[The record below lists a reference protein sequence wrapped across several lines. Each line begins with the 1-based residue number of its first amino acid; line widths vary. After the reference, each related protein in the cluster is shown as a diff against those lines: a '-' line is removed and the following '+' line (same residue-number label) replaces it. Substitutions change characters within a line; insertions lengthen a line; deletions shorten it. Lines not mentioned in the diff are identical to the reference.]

1 MRVKTKKEIAETLDR
16 RNRNRGLTFDSEM
29 LRYCGGEFRVLRR
42 VSRMINE
49 GTGELFELPGECIV
63 LDTVTCTAEY
73 HRLCRRSH
81 FPYWR
86 EIWLTRVTRT
96 CRNHQLGA
104 IAGAVGRPGRTGQ
117 FCSIGS
123 MHVHDLAMPEL
134 EGEQLPDLFGII
146 GHPAAVL
153 VDHAADC

>member
-1 MRVKTKKEIAETLDR
+1 MFVALFKWLLIMVQKKLMGGSTVPLLRGKLSKTPRELLDLRPGELVPSRRRRRLRRRWTAETATVASL
-16 RNRNRGLTFDSEM
+16 LTPRCCVTAEVST
-29 LRYCGGEFRVLRR
+29 RVLRR

-86 EIWLTRVTRT
+86 EIWLTRVT
-96 CRNHQLGA
+96 QP
-104 IAGAVGRPGRTGQ
+104 V
-117 FCSIGS
+117 
-123 MHVHDLAMPEL
+123 E
-134 EGEQLPDLFGII
+134 II
-146 GHPAAVL
+146 SSAQQRAR
-153 VDHAADC
+153 